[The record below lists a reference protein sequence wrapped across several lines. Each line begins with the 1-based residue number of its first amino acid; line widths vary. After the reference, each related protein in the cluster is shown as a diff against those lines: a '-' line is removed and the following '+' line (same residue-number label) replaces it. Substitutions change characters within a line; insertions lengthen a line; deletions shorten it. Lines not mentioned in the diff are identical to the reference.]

1 MTRDAEARALSTDA
15 ADVDVAREAIQ
26 SAPTAATL
34 PADAAGTPPVD
45 AAPAP
50 APEPVLSVR
59 ELPPE
64 QSSPEVAREAAAAV
78 EAALAAATAP
88 R

>member
-1 MTRDAEARALSTDA
+1 
-15 ADVDVAREAIQ
+15 
-26 SAPTAATL
+26 
-34 PADAAGTPPVD
+34 
-45 AAPAP
+45 
-50 APEPVLSVR
+50 VLSVR